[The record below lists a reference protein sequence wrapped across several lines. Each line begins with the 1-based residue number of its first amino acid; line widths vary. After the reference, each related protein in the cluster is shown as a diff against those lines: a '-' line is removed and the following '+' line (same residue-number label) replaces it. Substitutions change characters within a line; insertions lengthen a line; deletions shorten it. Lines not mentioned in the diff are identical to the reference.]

1 MALKSKALQ
10 SRGEK
15 KSAPEGLLVRA
26 QPDKKSSKKKKGKPK
41 PEDQERPFAYKCYN
55 CHKEGHMKKDC
66 PELKKD
72 PGASTSKTGK
82 TAVAE
87 NDGYDSFEALM
98 VTTDRP
104 SPSGFLTVGV
114 LST

>member
-1 MALKSKALQ
+1 
-10 SRGEK
+10 
-15 KSAPEGLLVRA
+15 
-26 QPDKKSSKKKKGKPK
+26 
-41 PEDQERPFAYKCYN
+41 
-55 CHKEGHMKKDC
+55 MKKDC